1 MSHRILSDFV
11 TLWTTVDPIGT
22 VPIFLSV
29 VGTRPAAEARRIAT
43 RAIVI
48 SAIILV
54 VFMAAGQAI
63 TEALGISIQSFQI
76 AGGIVL
82 FLIALSMIFEDP
94 RNPDGPEAA
103 TARAQDPAV
112 FPLAI
117 PAIAGPGTMLACVVL
132 TDNNRYSV
140 GQQVS
145 TGAVLLGVLGIQW
158 ALLVLATRIQKVLG
172 IAGTS
177 VLSRVMGLLLSALA
191 VQIVFQAILQVVK
204 GSAAG

>member
-1 MSHRILSDFV
+1 
-11 TLWTTVDPIGT
+11 
-22 VPIFLSV
+22 
-29 VGTRPAAEARRIAT
+29 
-43 RAIVI
+43 
-48 SAIILV
+48 
-54 VFMAAGQAI
+54 
-63 TEALGISIQSFQI
+63 
-76 AGGIVL
+76 
-82 FLIALSMIFEDP
+82 
-94 RNPDGPEAA
+94 
-103 TARAQDPAV
+103 
-112 FPLAI
+112 
-117 PAIAGPGTMLACVVL
+117 MLACVVL